1 MRQNVLSCDLK
12 ALYAWMPCPF
22 SVSIRWLLCGLCLLF
37 LARVDANGQFYDD
50 YSDGDLSN
58 NPAWLGDT
66 AQFRVDPQGR
76 LQQVA
81 PPASGSAMLYT
92 HSRAIFQADWSWWM
106 RLGFNPSGSNYADV
120 YVLSQSP
127 RLDSALSG
135 YFVRVGS
142 TADDVCLYRQT
153 GTIRT
158 CIING
163 RDGVLSRNDN
173 PLRVRVTRDSIGIWS
188 LYTDTT
194 GSGLNWRLEG
204 SAYDATHRYGLFTG
218 CRQVYSSTRSQ
229 LYWYDDWE
237 VHGMALPD
245 TMKPRLLMARVARQ
259 GVIKLEFNKGFPPG
273 IFLQPQ
279 QYALSGFGI
288 PIEVEPVGARSIEL
302 RWSMTLPDEGSFRLC
317 LMLTDSGGVPLDT
330 CAEWV
335 HAPNTVG
342 DLIFNEIMFVPPLSG
357 PLPPTEYIELRNMSP
372 FPLELGDWVYGDR
385 SSSVVLPAYRIP
397 VGGYL
402 VLCPPGTDGAWLGIA
417 PALALPTWPTLN
429 NDGDEL
435 YLRHPEGWLADTLA
449 YQADWHASPIKK
461 IGGWSLER
469 RNGHLDC
476 PDTWNWSSSIDPNG
490 GSPGRI
496 NSING
501 LVWGGVGTKT
511 PPKAQ
516 LLHAVLL
523 ADRSILLQ
531 FSQAVRP
538 GQATLDGM
546 TVPIAPGS
554 IPRMQWTLPGWLLPT
569 NPGVS
574 WLGLEGWTDCRDST
588 VLAVPWPL
596 SVGASASPSSLY
608 FHEIYYRP
616 AVGGVAYYE
625 LIHLGNEAIDLSRVY
640 LAESDEMGNYSTAI
654 PLSLIESAILPGQRL
669 VVCRDTARL
678 RADLGETLPVNRR
691 QVTSLPLPKAG
702 GGHVLLLDHAG
713 RVLDRLAYHDSLHH
727 PIVVDPKGIALECPD
742 GHVDIPWST
751 ADTRIRGTPGR
762 PNSRSPS
769 DQLRSG
775 SLSISPRVIYPRRM
789 DRMRISIECSGTGM
803 VRLDLLDMGG
813 RLIAPLL
820 PPTLCRGMADTYWDG
835 RDANGRWAREG
846 PYLVRA
852 HFLDGSRQ
860 NSSVYGRVVVSW
872 MNP

>member
-1 MRQNVLSCDLK
+1 
-12 ALYAWMPCPF
+12 
-22 SVSIRWLLCGLCLLF
+22 
-37 LARVDANGQFYDD
+37 
-50 YSDGDLSN
+50 
-58 NPAWLGDT
+58 
-66 AQFRVDPQGR
+66 
-76 LQQVA
+76 
-81 PPASGSAMLYT
+81 MLYT

-153 GTIRT
+153 GSTRT

-163 RDGVLSRNDN
+163 RDGVLNRSDN
-173 PLRVRVTRDSIGIWS
+173 PLRVWVTRDSIGIWS

-194 GSGLNWRLEG
+194 GSGLNWHLEG
-204 SAYDATHRYGLFTG
+204 TAYDATHRYGLFTG
-218 CRQVYSSTRSQ
+218 CRQVFSSTRSQ
-229 LYWYDDWE
+229 LYWYDDWD
-237 VHGMALPD
+237 VRGMALPD
-245 TMKPRLLMARVARQ
+245 TLRPQLLMARVARQ

-273 IFLQPQ
+273 LFLQPQ

-288 PIEVEPVGARSIEL
+288 PAEVEPVGARSIEL

-317 LMLTDSGGVPLDT
+317 LMLIDSGGVPLDT

-335 HAPNTVG
+335 HVPNSRG

-357 PLPPTEYIELRNMSP
+357 PLPPTEYVELRNMSL

-402 VLCPPGTDGAWLGIA
+402 VLCPPGTDGAWSGIA
-417 PALALPTWPTLN
+417 PALALPSWPTLN

-449 YQADWHASPIKK
+449 YQTDWHASPIKK
-461 IGGWSLER
+461 LGGWSLER

-476 PDTWNWSSSIDPNG
+476 PDSWNWSSSIDPDG

-496 NSING
+496 NSIDG
-501 LVWGGVGTKT
+501 LDWGEFGAKT

-546 TVPIAPGS
+546 PVPIAPGS
-554 IPRMQWTLPGWLLPT
+554 IPRMHWTLPGWLVPA

-574 WLGLEGWTDCRDST
+574 FLRLEGWTDCRDSA

-596 SVGASASPSSLY
+596 SVGKYASPSSLY

-654 PLSLIESAILPGQRL
+654 PLSPMESAILPGQRL
-669 VVCRDTARL
+669 VVCRDTALL
-678 RADLGETLPVNRR
+678 RADLGETVPVNRR

-727 PIVVDPKGIALECPD
+727 PIVVDPNGIALERPD

-820 PPTLCRGMADTYWDG
+820 PPTLCRGMAETYWDG

-860 NSSVYGRVVVSW
+860 NSSVFGRVVVSW